1 MTASPRSRSQLQAPS
16 GTARASSASVLEN
29 IYRRWKL
36 GHESSV
42 GQTGP
47 LCDLYPC
54 LHRAWP
60 RPGVKAVFLFVGVSA
75 LPASHRVGCGA
86 TELKMEPR
94 LGDRGCLAQVQIR
107 RYPMRK
113 TIITAAALVLLSPA
127 VIPQSTDTKSPA
139 TTRPAAQSDSRSKG
153 DMSKDKMSKKK
164 MAKSKSTKMKKTGD
178 KM

>member
-1 MTASPRSRSQLQAPS
+1 MEQRLGWCRLQRKVGSVETMTPER
-16 GTARASSASVLEN
+16 
-29 IYRRWKL
+29 
-36 GHESSV
+36 
-42 GQTGP
+42 
-47 LCDLYPC
+47 C
-54 LHRAWP
+54 LVRIQ
-60 RPGVKAVFLFVGVSA
+60 RPPAVFLFVGVSA

-94 LGDRGCLAQVQIR
+94 LGDRGCLPQVQIR
-107 RYPMRK
+107 SYPMRK

-127 VIPQSTDTKSPA
+127 VMAQSTDTKRPA
-139 TTRPAAQSDSRSKG
+139 TTGPAAQSESMSKG

>member
-1 MTASPRSRSQLQAPS
+1 M
-16 GTARASSASVLEN
+16 
-29 IYRRWKL
+29 K
-36 GHESSV
+36 
-42 GQTGP
+42 
-47 LCDLYPC
+47 C
-54 LHRAWP
+54 LD
-60 RPGVKAVFLFVGVSA
+60 RPKAVFLLFVGVSA

-127 VIPQSTDTKSPA
+127 VMAQSTDTKSPA
-139 TTRPAAQSDSRSKG
+139 TTGPAAQSDSMSKS